1 MSKTILLTGGA
12 GFIGG
17 HLAERLLA
25 EGNRVVVLDNL
36 STGRFANIEHLDR
49 QYSAG
54 GQFKFIFETVLHERV
69 VEDLM
74 RECDEVYHL
83 ASAVGVRL
91 IMEQPVQTIETI
103 VGGTSVVLKYAAR
116 YRRKTMVFSTSE
128 VYGKSS
134 DVPFRED
141 GDRLEGPTT
150 RHRWAYACAKAL
162 DEFLALAHYKQT
174 HQPVI
179 IVRLFNT
186 AGPRQTGH
194 YGMVIPRFV
203 TRALRGEFLEV
214 HGTGDQSRCFCHV
227 SDVIDAVTGLMNH
240 PKAIGNVFNIGST
253 SEISI
258 GKLAEEVIR
267 LTQSR
272 STIQRIPYEQ
282 VFQDGFEDMQ
292 RRKPSTEKI
301 QSLIGWNPKKTL
313 EHIILD
319 VAAEKRAELMG
330 GQ

>member
-1 MSKTILLTGGA
+1 MTKTILLTGGA

-17 HLAERLLA
+17 HLAERLLK
-25 EGNRVVVLDNL
+25 EGKRVVVMDNL

-49 QYSAG
+49 EYSAE
-54 GQFKFIFETVLHERV
+54 GQFKFIFESVLHERV

-83 ASAVGVRL
+83 ASAVGVQL

-116 YRRKTMVFSTSE
+116 YRRKTMIFSTSE
-128 VYGKSS
+128 VYGKSN

-150 RHRWAYACAKAL
+150 RHRWAYACAKAM

-174 HQPVI
+174 HQPVT

-203 TRALRGEFLEV
+203 NSALKGEPLTV
-214 HGTGDQSRCFCHV
+214 YGTGEQSRCFCHV
-227 SDVIDAVTGLMNH
+227 HDVVNAVTNLMQH
-240 PKAIGNVFNIGST
+240 PKAIGQVFNIGST
-253 SEISI
+253 TEITI
-258 GKLAEEVIR
+258 QHLAEKVIK
-267 LTQSR
+267 LTGSS
-272 STIQRIPYEQ
+272 STIETIPYKIAYQE
-282 VFQDGFEDMQ
+282 GFEDMQ
-292 RRKPSTEKI
+292 RRQPSIDKIHALTGWKPT
-301 QSLIGWNPKKTL
+301 KTL
-313 EHIILD
+313 DDVIQD
-319 VAAEKRAELMG
+319 VAEEKRGKLS
-330 GQ
+330 

>member
-1 MSKTILLTGGA
+1 MTKTILLTGGA

-17 HLAERLLA
+17 HLAERLLN

-36 STGRFANIEHLDR
+36 STGSFANIEHLDR
-49 QYSAG
+49 QFSAD
-54 GQFKFIFETVLHERV
+54 GQFKFIFESVLHERV

-83 ASAVGVRL
+83 ASAVGVQL

-116 YRRKTMVFSTSE
+116 YRRRTMIFSTSE

-150 RHRWAYACAKAL
+150 RHRWAYACAKAM

-203 TRALRGEFLEV
+203 SSALKGEDLTVYGSGE
-214 HGTGDQSRCFCHV
+214 QSRCFCHV
-227 SDVIDAVTGLMNH
+227 HDVIAAVTGLM
-240 PKAIGNVFNIGST
+240 KTSGAIGQVFNIGST
-253 SEISI
+253 AEITI
-258 GKLAEEVIR
+258 HQLAEKVIK
-267 LTQSR
+267 LTG
-272 STIQRIPYEQ
+272 STSGIQMIPYKVAYQE
-282 VFQDGFEDMQ
+282 GFEDMQ
-292 RRKPSTEKI
+292 RRQPSIQKIEALTGWKPE
-301 QSLIGWNPKKTL
+301 KTL
-313 EHIILD
+313 DQVILD
-319 VAAEKRAELMG
+319 VAEEKRGKLK
-330 GQ
+330 